1 MDLTISVRQVTNAFD
16 LIVGFPVTTHSLS
29 GYVPELGEEV
39 ARFLTRIMDM
49 GADPAHIHLIGHSL
63 GAHVA
68 GAAGS
73 MFKGRIARITGLD
86 PALPSF
92 DHFKEADQRL
102 DETDAQFVDIIHTC
116 AGTLG
121 LFSPIGHVDFYP
133 NGGTPSQPGCQ
144 PTAEL
149 TGG

>member
-1 MDLTISVRQVTNAFD
+1 
-16 LIVGFPVTTHSLS
+16 
-29 GYVPELGEEV
+29 
-39 ARFLTRIMDM
+39 M
-49 GADPAHIHLIGHSL
+49 GADPQHIHLIGHSL

-73 MFKGRIARITGLD
+73 MFNNRIARITGLD

-92 DHFKEADQRL
+92 DHFKDADQRL
-102 DETDAQFVDIIHTC
+102 DLTDAQFVDIIHTC

-121 LFSPIGHVDFYP
+121 LFAPIGHVDFYP
-133 NGGTPSQPGCQ
+133 NGGTPTQPGCQ

-149 TGG
+149 TGEINYLLKSIKVTLSFGCQLLLFLY